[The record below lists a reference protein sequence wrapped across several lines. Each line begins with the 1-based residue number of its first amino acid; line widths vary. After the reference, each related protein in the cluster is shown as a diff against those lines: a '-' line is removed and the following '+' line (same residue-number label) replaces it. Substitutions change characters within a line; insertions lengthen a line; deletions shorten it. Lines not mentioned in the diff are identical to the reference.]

1 MILPI
6 SVGSVECEFVCG
18 ETSSLRVSEMELCD
32 LYGVW
37 GMGKRGLTRVK
48 SCNCFCVCEI

>member
-1 MILPI
+1 MIMPI